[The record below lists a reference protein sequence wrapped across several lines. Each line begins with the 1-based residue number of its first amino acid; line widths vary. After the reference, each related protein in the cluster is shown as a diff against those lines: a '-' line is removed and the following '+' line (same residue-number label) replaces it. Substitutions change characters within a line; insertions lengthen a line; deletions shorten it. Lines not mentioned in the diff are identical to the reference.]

1 MKHVDPPPPP
11 EQQGGPAAEEPSRQ
25 GKRPWSKPRLKL
37 IDMDFTGNTFT
48 NANPVDA
55 LEDSPTGP
63 SAPFYRSS

>member
-1 MKHVDPPPPP
+1 MLIPPPPP

-48 NANPVDA
+48 NANPVDS
-55 LEDSPTGP
+55 LESNPSNA
-63 SAPFYRSS
+63 SAPVYRSS